1 MGLVTRGSEFLPFF
15 AVANNGN
22 AGNRSDIAFASIS
35 SPGTPAPG
43 AVAAKAS
50 PDDDPNAYRTEA
62 RRPAEVT
69 PALAARFDAAIREAM
84 QSRVPGW
91 ISPAQPVGAA
101 SRRAVF
107 TTPRR

>member
-1 MGLVTRGSEFLPFF
+1 MV
-15 AVANNGN
+15 NNGN
-22 AGNRSDIAFASIS
+22 TANRSDIAFASIS

-62 RRPAEVT
+62 SRPTEVT
-69 PALAARFDAAIREAM
+69 PALAARFDAAIRAAM

-91 ISPAQPVGAA
+91 ISPAQPAGEA
-101 SRRAVF
+101 SRPAVHDAK
-107 TTPRR
+107 R